1 MKIQLGSSIHLLMLV
16 LLFLPACKKNNLKDC
31 VEHVTS
37 DCLIVVDKTNIRIN
51 NISEYDFCNF
61 VLIPMHKSANYGNIK
76 SGKTSCYIPFD
87 QAYGYSFVQLFI
99 GKDEFIIQPID
110 YVGEPLLD
118 YGTFTYSID
127 LIDYDTRSLSIIATK
142 D

>member
-1 MKIQLGSSIHLLMLV
+1 
-16 LLFLPACKKNNLKDC
+16 
-31 VEHVTS
+31 
-37 DCLIVVDKTNIRIN
+37 
-51 NISEYDFCNF
+51 
-61 VLIPMHKSANYGNIK
+61 MHKSANYGNIK

-118 YGTFTYSID
+118 YGNFTYSID